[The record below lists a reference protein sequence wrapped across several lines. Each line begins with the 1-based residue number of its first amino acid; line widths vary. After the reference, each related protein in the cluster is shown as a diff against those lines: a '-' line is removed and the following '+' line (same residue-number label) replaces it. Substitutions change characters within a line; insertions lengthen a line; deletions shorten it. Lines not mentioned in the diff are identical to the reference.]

1 MPSDA
6 ELYLRLLYRRA
17 FAAQDPAS
25 AQVSF
30 DAAVLEKYRGQAG
43 YSLIRSDTVGRL
55 KREGGWSIDL
65 GIGGEGRTVHAC
77 LVDLMN
83 ALPEQERDHWA
94 QHVVSLPL
102 SERFLQMRVSP
113 GSCFDDGEVRPWE

>member
-30 DAAVLEKYRGQAG
+30 DAAVLKKYRGQSG
-43 YSLIRSDTVGRL
+43 FSLIRSATVGRV
-55 KREGGWSIDL
+55 KREGGWSLDV
-65 GIGGEGRTVHAC
+65 GIGDEGRTVHAA
-77 LVDLMN
+77 LGDLIHK
-83 ALPEQERDHWA
+83 LPEPEREHWA
-94 QHVVSLPL
+94 QHAVAPPMS
-102 SERFLQMRVSP
+102 RMYLQMRLSP